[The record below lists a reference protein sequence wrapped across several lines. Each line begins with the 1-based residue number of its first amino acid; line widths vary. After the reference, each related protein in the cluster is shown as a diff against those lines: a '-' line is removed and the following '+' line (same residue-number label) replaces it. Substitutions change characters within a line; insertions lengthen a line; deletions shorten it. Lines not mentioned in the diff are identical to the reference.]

1 MGKSVLLTFIPMY
14 VHQILLNF
22 HRDRQ
27 DPLGFRFQLQDVNN
41 LAGSLQMTDH
51 VSITSIPK
59 SRKTHTPPKCPQKP
73 RVCKK
78 KNSYNELKL
87 MCQEHVDARGYKS
100 LVAQRFTKTKD
111 LATQKQNFSAAAS
124 QKERIQRSTTSK
136 APCCD
141 LLFRGCL
148 HCRNMF
154 PCWILL
160 PRSTFRLV

>member
-1 MGKSVLLTFIPMY
+1 M
-14 VHQILLNF
+14 
-22 HRDRQ
+22 
-27 DPLGFRFQLQDVNN
+27 LGFRFQLQHVNN

-51 VSITSIPK
+51 VPITSIPK
-59 SRKTHTPPKCPQKP
+59 SIDTYSSKMPHVP

-78 KNSYNELKL
+78 KNSYNDLKL
-87 MCQEHVDARGYKS
+87 MCQEHVDATGYKS

-111 LATQKQNFSAAAS
+111 LATQKQNLSAAAS

-148 HCRNMF
+148 NCRNMF